1 MRKDNTS
8 YEIAICALMAALAIV
23 FMLLSSLIPV
33 LTYVSPML
41 ASLTLIP
48 VLYESGKK
56 YAWMTWGV
64 TTALALMLC
73 ADREAAL
80 FSLFLGYYPIIK
92 PGLDRIK
99 TKPHRVM
106 TKLVV
111 FTTAISFM
119 VLTLTFAVGLN
130 DLKEDLWL
138 NIAFYTMMIAVLFL
152 FDRTYSSMTVLYEK
166 RLRRLL
172 VRHEYR

>member
-48 VLYESGKK
+48 VLYEFGKK

-73 ADREAAL
+73 ADREAC
-80 FSLFLGYYPIIK
+80 
-92 PGLDRIK
+92 
-99 TKPHRVM
+99 
-106 TKLVV
+106 
-111 FTTAISFM
+111 
-119 VLTLTFAVGLN
+119 
-130 DLKEDLWL
+130 
-138 NIAFYTMMIAVLFL
+138 
-152 FDRTYSSMTVLYEK
+152 
-166 RLRRLL
+166 RLRIDEDSLREAGPG
-172 VRHEYR
+172 REYGASGYRRDGAGYRKRGS